1 METKRVRVS
10 QLTHTVLVLLPVEL
24 GVSARAREAAP
35 PNMWAGAAWSREV
48 REDKGYMSIMC
59 RVHL

>member
-10 QLTHTVLVLLPVEL
+10 QLTHTVLP
-24 GVSARAREAAP
+24 SNFWCRREAAP

-59 RVHL
+59 RVHLYVSTT